1 MKNYTNNKAKILYLN
16 FLVCIIHLLHQFNI
30 INFIQDSYYFLVP
43 ITFLFT
49 FILWNVLLI
58 SEKKNTKSL

>member
-16 FLVCIIHLLHQFNI
+16 LLVGIIHFLHQFNI